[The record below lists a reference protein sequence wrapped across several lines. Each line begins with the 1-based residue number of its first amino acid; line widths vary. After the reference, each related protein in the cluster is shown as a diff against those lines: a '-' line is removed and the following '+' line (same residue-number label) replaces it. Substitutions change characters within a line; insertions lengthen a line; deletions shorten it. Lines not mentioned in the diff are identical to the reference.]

1 MQLIMSPTSPYVRKV
16 RVMIRE
22 ANLTDAIEEVAV
34 TTTAFASDSTAISAN
49 PLGKIPSL
57 VRSDGPALYDSRVI
71 TRFLD
76 DYANANLYP
85 AARLWD
91 ILTLEATAD
100 GLMDSTVS
108 MAYEARLRPET
119 EQSPAWI
126 EAQWEK
132 ADRAITAINDR
143 WISHLHGP
151 LNMGQI
157 GTACALSY
165 IDFRHDARNWREGR
179 KALADWH
186 ADFSERDSMKA
197 TKIT

>member
-16 RVMIRE
+16 RVMIHE
-22 ANLTDAIEEVAV
+22 TNLTDTVEEVEV
-34 TTTAFASDSTAISAN
+34 STTAFAPDSTAISAN

-57 VRSDGPALYDSRVI
+57 VRSDGPAIYDSRVI

-76 DYANANLYP
+76 DHAGSNLYP
-85 AARLWD
+85 NARLWE

-100 GLMDSTVS
+100 GLMDATVS
-108 MAYEARLRPET
+108 MAYEVRLRPES
-119 EQSPAWI
+119 EQSPQWI

-132 ADRAITAINDR
+132 ADRAISAINDR

-165 IDFRHDARNWREGR
+165 IDLRHDARNWRDGR
-179 KALADWH
+179 QALADWH
-186 ADFSERDSMKA
+186 AAFSERDSMKA
-197 TKIT
+197 TAIT

>member
-16 RVMIRE
+16 RVMIHE
-22 ANLTDAIEEVAV
+22 TNLTDTVEEVEV
-34 TTTAFASDSTAISAN
+34 STTAFAPDSTAISAN

-57 VRSDGPALYDSRVI
+57 VRSDGPAIYDSRVI

-76 DYANANLYP
+76 DHAGSNLYP
-85 AARLWD
+85 NARLWE

-100 GLMDSTVS
+100 GLMDATVS
-108 MAYEARLRPET
+108 MAYEVRLRPES
-119 EQSPAWI
+119 EQSPQWI

-132 ADRAITAINDR
+132 ADRAISAINDR

-157 GTACALSY
+157 GTACELSY
-165 IDFRHDARNWREGR
+165 IDLRHDARNWRDGR
-179 KALADWH
+179 QALADWH
-186 ADFSERDSMKA
+186 AAFSERDSMKA
-197 TKIT
+197 TAIT

>member
-22 ANLTDAIEEVAV
+22 TNLTDTVEEVEV
-34 TTTAFASDSTAISAN
+34 STTAFAPDSTAISAN

-57 VRSDGPALYDSRVI
+57 VRSDGPAIYDSRVI

-76 DYANANLYP
+76 DHAGSNLYP
-85 AARLWD
+85 NARLWE

-100 GLMDSTVS
+100 GLMDATVS
-108 MAYEARLRPET
+108 MAYEVRLRPEG
-119 EQSPAWI
+119 EQSPQWI

-132 ADRAITAINDR
+132 ADRAISAINDR

-165 IDFRHDARNWREGR
+165 IDLRHDARNWRDGR
-179 KALADWH
+179 QALADWH
-186 ADFSERDSMKA
+186 AAFSERDSMKA
-197 TKIT
+197 TAIT

>member
-22 ANLTDAIEEVAV
+22 TNLADTVEEVAV

-57 VRSDGPALYDSRVI
+57 VRSDGPAIYDSRVI

-76 DYANANLYP
+76 DHAGSNLYP
-85 AARLWD
+85 SAHLWE

-100 GLMDSTVS
+100 GIMDSAVS
-108 MAYEARLRPET
+108 MAYEVRLRPES
-119 EQSPAWI
+119 EQSPGWI
-126 EAQWEK
+126 EAQWSK
-132 ADRAITAINDR
+132 AERAIDTVSQR
-143 WISHLHGP
+143 WMSHLQGP
-151 LNMGQI
+151 LNMAQI
-157 GTACALSY
+157 ATACALSY
-165 IDFRHDARNWREGR
+165 VDFRHDARNWRAGR

-186 ADFSERDSMKA
+186 ADFCKRESMLS
-197 TKIT
+197 TE

>member
-16 RVMIRE
+16 RVLIRE
-22 ANLTDAIEEVAV
+22 ANLTDAVEEVEV
-34 TTTAFASDSTAISAN
+34 TTTAFATDSAAISAN

-57 VRSDGPALYDSRVI
+57 VRSDGPAIYDSRVI

-76 DYANANLYP
+76 DHAGANLYP
-85 AARLWD
+85 TPRLWE

-108 MAYEARLRPET
+108 MTYEVRLRPEA
-119 EQSPAWI
+119 EQSATWV

-132 ADRAITAINDR
+132 ADRAISAINDR
-143 WISHLHGP
+143 WMSHLQGP

-157 GTACALSY
+157 ATACALAY
-165 IDFRHDARNWREGR
+165 IDLRHDVRNWRDGR
-179 KALADWH
+179 KALAEWH
-186 ADFSERDSMKA
+186 AAFSERDSMQA
-197 TKIT
+197 TKIG